1 MREIKFREIK
11 FRAWNIQDKIREW
24 EGMKD
29 GH

>member
-29 GH
+29 A